1 MITSSCRWKTSKV
14 NAAFTH
20 KPITHTFNIKHM
32 NIFVAIQSIYGSLI
46 DPERMDRSKRQVG
59 PLLPTTEGVD
69 LDAIAAPTH
78 ATLVDDL
85 SEEDIEVGGILARR

>member
-1 MITSSCRWKTSKV
+1 
-14 NAAFTH
+14 
-20 KPITHTFNIKHM
+20 
-32 NIFVAIQSIYGSLI
+32 
-46 DPERMDRSKRQVG
+46 MDRSKRQVG